1 MSATR
6 ISPVL
11 AALALAACASQPPD
25 LHLAPGQWRA
35 DLKTFATELPARHM
49 NAFHF
54 TSQAAFQAA
63 VADLDRRLDGLDG
76 DQSSVGLE
84 QLARMIGDGHTGFH
98 TPEAFEAQLPIKVQ
112 HFGDEV
118 RIVEAAPGAEPLLG
132 QRLVAINGAPIAE
145 VNRRLLTVTPA
156 DEGMGVRQGVADRRM
171 TLGLY
176 LHGLGITP
184 TRGSAR
190 LTVAGDDGRTSEVD
204 LVPTIARA
212 GEAWTSVQATTP
224 LMRQHENDP
233 MWCATP
239 APGVLYCDFRSYQG
253 LAGPA
258 ATMRAEIARTHPDKL
273 VIDMRQNGG
282 GDFNVGLRN
291 VVDPIRDDPT
301 VNRKGHLFVLIG
313 PMTFS
318 AGMSNSAHFRQRT
331 AAILVGEPIGERPNS
346 YQENRELTLPN
357 SHLVLSYST
366 RFYESAPGDPA
377 NEIRPDVEVPTPWDA
392 YKAGRDPVLE
402 WVIAQP

>member
-1 MSATR
+1 M
-6 ISPVL
+6 PVRR
-11 AALALAACASQPPD
+11 AALALAAFALSACVTQPPD
-25 LHLAPGQWRA
+25 LHIAPAKWRA
-35 DLKTFATELPARHM
+35 DLWVFAAQLPARHI

-63 VADLDRRLDGLDG
+63 VAELDNRLDGLDG
-76 DQSSVGLE
+76 DQSFVGFE

-98 TPEAFEAQLPIKVQ
+98 TPEALEAQLPVKVQ
-112 HFGDEV
+112 HFGDEF
-118 RIVEAAPGAEPLLG
+118 RIVEAAPASMALLG
-132 QRLVAINGAPIAE
+132 ERLVAIDGLPIAE

-171 TLGLY
+171 TLGLF

-184 TRGSAR
+184 ARETAR
-190 LTVAGDDGRTSEVD
+190 LTLESDDGRTSDVD
-204 LVPTIARA
+204 LIAMPA
-212 GEAWTSVQATTP
+212 AASVSWTSAQAQTP
-224 LMRQHENDP
+224 LMRQHEDDP
-233 MWCATP
+233 LWCAEA
-239 APGVLYCDFRSYQG
+239 APGVLYCDFRSYVG
-253 LAGPA
+253 LAAPA
-258 ATMRAEIARTHPDKL
+258 AAMRAEIARTRPNKL

-301 VNRKGHLFVLIG
+301 INRKGHLFVLIG

-366 RFYESAPGDPA
+366 RFYQSAPGDPG
-377 NEIRPDVEVPTPWDA
+377 NEIRPDVSIPTPWDA
-392 YKAGRDPVLE
+392 YKAGRDPALE
-402 WVIAQP
+402 WVLAHG